1 MEGDALRIRPQSIL
15 FACSENA
22 VRSVMAEAMA
32 KHLVGRSV
40 YVQSAGV
47 RPGQHDPFVDVVM
60 DEVGLDT
67 AHHRPRRFEDLEDD
81 NFDLIVTL
89 SPEAHHRALE
99 YTRVRAV
106 DVSYWP
112 TADPT
117 AAEGSRDSVLDAYR
131 ATREGLSRRI
141 EALVDWRP
149 FGKL

>member
-1 MEGDALRIRPQSIL
+1 
-15 FACSENA
+15 

-32 KHLVGRSV
+32 KRLVGRSI

-67 AHHRPRRFEDLEDD
+67 VGHRPRRFEELEDD
-81 NFDLIVTL
+81 NFEVIITL

-99 YTRVRAV
+99 YTRAMAV
-106 DVSYWP
+106 DVIYWP

-117 AAEGSRDSVLDAYR
+117 AAEGSRDTLLASYR
-131 ATREGLSRRI
+131 VTREGLSRRI
-141 EALVDWRP
+141 EELVDWRP
-149 FGKL
+149 LGVL